1 MATIPKTSVALLN
14 AIAASSDSPRWNE
27 FYDIYQP
34 LLEAFLRSGKFKNN
48 SHPLDVDEV
57 IQDAMIA
64 FMGRIK
70 DYKYDPETKGLFHHY
85 LLMIANNKALEFLR
99 KHRRESEKRNNYK
112 DEFDVLQSA
121 GKFTND
127 DKQLVKIA
135 EIAKHQVLTDNS
147 IKVRDREIFR
157 RTIGG
162 ESPETVAE
170 AFGITRNNVDQI
182 KNRLMKRIREVAEAL
197 NRAE

>member
-14 AIAASSDSPRWNE
+14 AIAASTDSPRWNE

-57 IQDAMIA
+57 IQDTMIA

-70 DYKYDPETKGLFHHY
+70 DYKYDPKTKGLFHHY

-112 DEFDVLQSA
+112 DEFDVLQNA

-127 DKQLVKIA
+127 DKQLMKIA
-135 EIAKHQVLTDNS
+135 EIAKHQVLTSDS
-147 IKVRDREIFR
+147 VSVRDREIFR
-157 RTIGG
+157 RTTAG
-162 ESPETVAE
+162 ESPEAVAE

-182 KNRLMKRIREVAEAL
+182 KNRLMKRVREVAEEL